1 MSFTL
6 LDKVSRADFCAE
18 PFPHVIIRNA
28 LDEDVYSRLE
38 RSFPEAELLSSHPH
52 VLNDRDH
59 TRRLLYNYFSSFEKL
74 APIWSEFAENHLT
87 PAFFNTVTSFFLS
100 DYIEFLYPG
109 LISRL
114 SKFPVFKR
122 NKECLRGDAKCMTDF
137 QIVGNLPVSDAH
149 TSRSPHLDNPRQLYA
164 ILFYM
169 RDSSDSSIG
178 GGLNLY
184 QSDSSSLSFVNG
196 KQRVIDPQFLTYS
209 KVLPYERNTAILFLN
224 SSSSFHSVQPIYS
237 QTFMRR
243 SVNIIG
249 ELPYGS
255 SLFKPGK

>member
-6 LDKVSRADFCAE
+6 LDKVSRADFITE

-38 RSFPEAELLSSHPH
+38 RSFPEAELLSNHAH
-52 VLNDRDH
+52 LLNDRDH
-59 TRRLLYNYFSSFEKL
+59 TRRLLYNYFPSFPTL
-74 APIWSEFAENHLT
+74 SPIWSEFAENHLT
-87 PAFFNTVTSFFLS
+87 PAFFNAVTSFFLH
-100 DYIEFLYPG
+100 DYIELFYPG

-122 NKECLRGDAKCMTDF
+122 NKECLQGDAKCMTDF

-149 TSRSPHLDNPRQLYA
+149 SSRSPHLDNPRQLYA

-169 RDSSDSSIG
+169 RDSSDSSVC
-178 GGLNLY
+178 GLNLY
-184 QSDSSSLSFVNG
+184 RSDPSALSFVHG
-196 KQRVIDPQFLTYS
+196 KQREIDPHFLAHS
-209 KVLPYERNTAILFLN
+209 NVLPYERNTAILFLN
-224 SSSSFHSVQPIYS
+224 NSSSFHSVQPIYFQS
-237 QTFMRR
+237 LMRR

-255 SLFKPGK
+255 LLFKPGQ